1 MNIKKIMTNWKV
13 IMLFIFILLSVV
25 AIHPSFN
32 NKGVAI
38 RTVAVNSSASLAGIE
53 SPKPTAPPMSR
64 EVITA
69 INNMPIENIEDYY
82 GILTTLKPNVTIQ
95 MKTNKGL
102 YKLIVKSDILH
113 PNQADIG
120 LSVYD
125 APKTNIRKGLDL
137 QGGTRVL
144 LSPEEEISDEDMETL
159 LANMNQRLNVYGLTD
174 VITRQTKDLQGNKF
188 ILIEVAGA
196 NEEEVKDL
204 LSKQGKFEAKIGNET
219 VFKGGDD
226 ITYVCRSA
234 DCSGL
239 DPRQACGMV
248 SDTQWA
254 CTFQFAITLSKEAA
268 KRQAEITDELQIV
281 EEYLSKDLGLYLD
294 DQLVDSLKIGSD
306 LKGRAVT
313 DIAISGPGLG
323 TTQQQAAFEALK
335 NMKSMQTVL
344 ITGSLPVKLNVVKTD
359 MISPILGK
367 EFVKDTL
374 MMGVFA
380 ILAVTLVIYIKYRKA
395 QLVIPIIFTAVS
407 EVVILLGVAGLIG
420 WNIDIAAIAGILV
433 AVGTGVD
440 DQIIITDETLR
451 KEYRDAYSWKQ
462 RMKRAFFIIFAAY
475 FTTIVA
481 MAPLLFAGAG
491 LLKGFALTTIIG
503 VTVGVFVTRPAYA
516 AVVEELLKEE

>member
-1 MNIKKIMTNWKV
+1 MNIKKILTNWKV
-13 IMLFIFILLSVV
+13 VLLFIFLILSVV
-25 AIHPSFN
+25 AIHPDFWSE
-32 NKGVAI
+32 GVAI
-38 RTVAVNSSASLAGIE
+38 RTVGANSSASLAGIE
-53 SPKPTAPPMSR
+53 SPKPTATPMSR
-64 EVITA
+64 EVILS
-69 INNMPIENIEDYY
+69 INNIPIKDSADYY
-82 GILTTLKPNVTIQ
+82 DVFKSIKPNVSIQ
-95 MKTNKGL
+95 LKTTKGL
-102 YKLIVKSDILH
+102 YRLKVKSDQIDPTKPDLG
-113 PNQADIG
+113 I
-120 LSVYD
+120 SIYD
-125 APKTNIRKGLDL
+125 APSTNIRKGLDL

-144 LSPEEEISDEDMETL
+144 LEPEEKLSDDDMEIL

-174 VITRQTKDLQGNKF
+174 VVSRQANDLQGNKF

-204 LSKQGKFEAKIGNET
+204 LSKQGKFEAKVGNSS

-239 DPRQACGMV
+239 DPQRACGQ
-248 SDTQWA
+248 SEDNQWV

-268 KRQAEITDELQIV
+268 ERQARATENLQIIDD
-281 EEYLSKDLGLYLD
+281 YLSEDLSLYLD
-294 DQLVDSLKIGSD
+294 DQLVDTLKIGTD

-313 DIAISGPGLG
+313 NIAISGPGVGL
-323 TTQQQAAFEALK
+323 TQQQAVFEALK
-335 NMKSMQTVL
+335 NMKSLQTVL

-359 MISPILGK
+359 MISPVLGK
-367 EFVKDTL
+367 EFVKSTL
-374 MMGVFA
+374 IMGVLA
-380 ILAVTLVIYIKYRKA
+380 ILAVTLVIFIKYRKA
-395 QLVIPIIFTAVS
+395 QLVVPIIFTAVS
-407 EVVILLGVAGLIG
+407 EVVILLGIAALIG

-440 DQIIITDETLR
+440 DQIIITDEATR
-451 KEYRDAYSWKQ
+451 KEYKAIYSWKQ
-462 RMKRAFFIIFAAY
+462 RLKRAFFIIFAAY

-503 VTVGVFVTRPAYA
+503 VTVGVFITRPAYA